1 MFDLWYF
8 SPEFSTKK
16 MSNDNPFND
25 MVMIDGMIAPVSELP
40 EELQILLK
48 NERANGR
55 DLEFTTDS
63 E

>member
-1 MFDLWYF
+1 
-8 SPEFSTKK
+8 

-55 DLEFTTDS
+55 DLEFTTDT